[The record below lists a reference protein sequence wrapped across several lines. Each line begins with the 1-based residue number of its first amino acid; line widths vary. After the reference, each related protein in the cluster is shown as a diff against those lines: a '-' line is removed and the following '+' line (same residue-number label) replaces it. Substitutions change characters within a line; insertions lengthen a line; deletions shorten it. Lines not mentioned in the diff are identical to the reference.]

1 MIKAI
6 LYLLIFPF
14 IIWAMEGLELNKFFK
29 QSRIVQARIM
39 YLMFAMCISYL
50 VVNFLYDFFINF
62 KVIICKLKKCYNS

>member
-6 LYLLIFPF
+6 LYLILFPF
-14 IIWAMEGLELNKFFK
+14 TIWAMEGLELNKFFK

-39 YLMFAMCISYL
+39 YLMMAMSISYL

-62 KVIICKLKKCYNS
+62 KIV

>member
-6 LYLLIFPF
+6 LYIMLLPF
-14 IIWAMEGLELNKFFK
+14 TIWAMEGLDLNRFFK

-39 YLMFAMCISYL
+39 YLMLAISISYL

-62 KVIICKLKKCYNS
+62 KII

>member
-6 LYLLIFPF
+6 LYVILLPF
-14 IIWAMEGLELNKFFK
+14 TIWVMEGLELNKFFK

-39 YLMFAMCISYL
+39 YLMIAMSISYL

-62 KVIICKLKKCYNS
+62 KIV

>member
-6 LYLLIFPF
+6 LYIMLLPF
-14 IIWAMEGLELNKFFK
+14 TIWAMEGLDLNRFFK

-39 YLMFAMCISYL
+39 YLMLAISISYL

-62 KVIICKLKKCYNS
+62 KVI

>member
-6 LYLLIFPF
+6 LYLIFFPF
-14 IIWAMEGLELNKFFK
+14 TIWVMEGLELNKFFK

-39 YLMFAMCISYL
+39 YLMLAISISYL

-62 KVIICKLKKCYNS
+62 KVI

>member
-6 LYLLIFPF
+6 LYLILFPF
-14 IIWAMEGLELNKFFK
+14 TIWVMEGLELNKFFK

-39 YLMFAMCISYL
+39 YLMIAMSISYL

-62 KVIICKLKKCYNS
+62 KIV

>member
-6 LYLLIFPF
+6 LYLILFPF
-14 IIWAMEGLELNKFFK
+14 TIWVMEGLELNKFFK

-39 YLMFAMCISYL
+39 YLMLAISISYL

-62 KVIICKLKKCYNS
+62 KVI